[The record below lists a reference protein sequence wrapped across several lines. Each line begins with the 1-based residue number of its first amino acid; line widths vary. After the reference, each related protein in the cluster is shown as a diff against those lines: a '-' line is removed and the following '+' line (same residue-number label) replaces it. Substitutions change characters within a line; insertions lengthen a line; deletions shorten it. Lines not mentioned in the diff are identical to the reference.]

1 MAKNNL
7 KKYFVLLALLGLS
20 IGLSIAQEQPE
31 FDNQEMMPPPEFE
44 EGSDME
50 RMGPPPGFDENAS
63 GTMHMRR
70 PPMGRPPIG
79 GRPPQRD

>member
-7 KKYFVLLALLGLS
+7 KKYFVLLVLLGLS

-31 FDNQEMMPPPEFE
+31 FDNQEMMPPPEFQ

-63 GTMHMRR
+63 ETFRMRR
-70 PPMGRPPIG
+70 Q
-79 GRPPQRD
+79 PQQRGAKKNLILLS